1 MKAIVNGK
9 ILTKDEVIE
18 NKILLFDEKIIG
30 FVDEVNED
38 MEIIDGKNLYIS
50 PGLIDLHIHGSAN
63 YDTMDNINTA
73 VEIIGKSIIKN
84 GVTSFLPT
92 TMTMSQ
98 KDIYNAL
105 DNIKQY
111 INKKYSGA
119 EVLGAHLEGPFIN
132 NNYKGAQSNK
142 YIQEPSFC
150 FIKDYIDIIKIIS
163 YSPETDKNL
172 SFTKEIKEKTNIVL
186 SIAHSNATYDECKL
200 AIDNGVSNITHLFN
214 AMTPLNH
221 REMGVVGAA
230 LTTDVYCEIICDNIH
245 INPSLYQ
252 FVLNNKGKDKVILI
266 TDSMRAG
273 CMPDGKYDLGG
284 QEVFVKNNV
293 ARLASGNLA
302 GSVLTLNK
310 AVYNFLKNTNLTI
323 NEAINLAS
331 LNPAKSINMDST
343 KGSLEV
349 GKDADIALFDDEMNC
364 YMSISH
370 GEIVF
375 DNLNQ

>member
-105 DNIKQY
+105 NNIKQY

-245 INPSLYQ
+245 INPNLYQ
-252 FVLNNKGKDKVILI
+252 FILNNKGKDKVILI

>member
-245 INPSLYQ
+245 INPNLYQ

>member
-105 DNIKQY
+105 NNIKQY

-150 FIKDYIDIIKIIS
+150 FIKDYTDIIKIIS

-245 INPSLYQ
+245 INPNLYQ

-284 QEVFVKNNV
+284 QEVFVKDNV

-310 AVYNFLKNTNLTI
+310 AVYNFLKNTNLSI

>member
-105 DNIKQY
+105 NNIKQY

-245 INPSLYQ
+245 INPNLYQ

>member
-84 GVTSFLPT
+84 VVTSFLPT

-105 DNIKQY
+105 NNIKQY

-150 FIKDYIDIIKIIS
+150 FIKDYTDIIKIIS

-245 INPSLYQ
+245 INPNLYQ

-284 QEVFVKNNV
+284 QEVFVKDNV

-310 AVYNFLKNTNLTI
+310 AVYNFLKNTNLSI

>member
-150 FIKDYIDIIKIIS
+150 FIKNYIDIIKIIS

-200 AIDNGVSNITHLFN
+200 AIHTGVSNITHLFN

-245 INPSLYQ
+245 INPNLYQ
-252 FVLNNKGKDKVILI
+252 FILNNKGKDKVILI

-310 AVYNFLKNTNLTI
+310 AVYNFLKHTNLSI

>member
-1 MKAIVNGK
+1 
-9 ILTKDEVIE
+9 
-18 NKILLFDEKIIG
+18 
-30 FVDEVNED
+30 
-38 MEIIDGKNLYIS
+38 
-50 PGLIDLHIHGSAN
+50 
-63 YDTMDNINTA
+63 
-73 VEIIGKSIIKN
+73 
-84 GVTSFLPT
+84 
-92 TMTMSQ
+92 MTMSQ

-245 INPSLYQ
+245 INPNLYQ
-252 FVLNNKGKDKVILI
+252 FILNNKGKDKVILI

-310 AVYNFLKNTNLTI
+310 AVYNFLKNTNLSI

>member
-73 VEIIGKSIIKN
+73 VEIIGKNIIKN

-105 DNIKQY
+105 NNIKQY

-150 FIKDYIDIIKIIS
+150 FIKNYIDIIKIIS

-310 AVYNFLKNTNLTI
+310 AVYNFLKNTNLSI

>member
-105 DNIKQY
+105 NNIKQY

>member
-105 DNIKQY
+105 NNIKQY

-150 FIKDYIDIIKIIS
+150 FIKDYTDIIKIIS

-245 INPSLYQ
+245 INPNLYQ

-273 CMPDGKYDLGG
+273 CMPDGKYELGG

-310 AVYNFLKNTNLTI
+310 AVYNFLKNTNLSI

>member
-105 DNIKQY
+105 NNIKQY

-349 GKDADIALFDDEMNC
+349 GKDADIALFDDEMYC

>member
-1 MKAIVNGK
+1 MKAIINGI
-9 ILTKDEVIE
+9 ILTKNKIIKD
-18 NKILLFDEKIIG
+18 KILLFDEKIIG
-30 FVDEVNED
+30 FVDE
-38 MEIIDGKNLYIS
+38 IDDDVEVIDAKNLYIS
-50 PGLIDLHIHGSAN
+50 PGLIDIHIHGSSN
-63 YDTMDNINTA
+63 YDTMDNIDIA
-73 VEIIGKSIIKN
+73 VETIGKSIIKN

-105 DNIKQY
+105 DNVRENM
-111 INKKYSGA
+111 NKKYFGA
-119 EVLGAHLEGPFIN
+119 EILGAHLEGPFIN
-132 NNYKGAQSNK
+132 NQYKGAQSNK
-142 YIQEPSFC
+142 YIEEPSFS
-150 FIKDYIDIIKIIS
+150 FIENYTDVIKIIS
-163 YSPETDKNL
+163 YAPENDKNL
-172 SFTKEIKEKTNIVL
+172 RFTKEIKEKTNIAL
-186 SIAHSNATYDECKL
+186 SIGHSNATYDECKL

-230 LTTDVYCEIICDNIH
+230 LTSDVYCEMICDNIH
-245 INPSLYQ
+245 INPNLYQ

-284 QEVFVKNNV
+284 QEVFVKDNT

-302 GSVLTLNK
+302 GSILTLNK
-310 AVYNFLKNTNLTI
+310 AVYNFMKNTNLTI

-331 LNPAKSINMDST
+331 INPAKSIAMDNN

-349 GKDADIALFDDEMNC
+349 GKDADIALFDKEMNC
-364 YMSISH
+364 YMSISN
-370 GEIVF
+370 GQIVF
-375 DNLNQ
+375 DNLNK

>member
-73 VEIIGKSIIKN
+73 VEIIGKNIIKN

-105 DNIKQY
+105 NNIKQY

-150 FIKDYIDIIKIIS
+150 FIKNYIDIIKIIS

>member
-105 DNIKQY
+105 NNIKQY

-245 INPSLYQ
+245 INPNLYQ

-310 AVYNFLKNTNLTI
+310 AVYNFLKNTNLSI